1 MSFWGRIFGLS
12 NNPEYEKGIKYFN
25 DGDYELAIEELE
37 KATESISRDDP
48 IYALGMFYAA
58 EAHVNLGTA
67 KYYTGDYDRALEHF
81 ERAVTE
87 NPTYPD
93 LYYRMGVIYHKKGRI
108 DSSIDMLKK
117 AIKLNEGYFEAV
129 CYLGIVLL
137 EKGEPDEA
145 DRYFD
150 RALELSSEKTPS
162 ISKFL
167 SDHLS
172 SNKTDIPPLREIR
185 EMISSSSR
193 FDTLVRDGVEQFNT
207 GDYQKAVETFSELR
221 DLHPGYADIRFKLGL
236 AYFKNSEHDKAFRE
250 LEEALKINP
259 DYSEAR
265 YYLGILLFDQK
276 RYSEAVLHLKRAAE
290 EKENYPDIQC
300 YYGAALL
307 YLGRY
312 AKARDVLERVIDIAP
327 EYCRARYYY
336 GFLMNIMGDRKLA
349 IENLR
354 KGMKKSEKRG
364 MSDINLAI
372 LQIREQ
378 DLEGA
383 MITLRSIMEAGVESA
398 DVYYFLAEIYLNT
411 GRAEKA
417 EKYFRRAIEVNDK
430 YIRAREKLA
439 HILVRKGEFEEA
451 EKVLGGNDSDFA
463 DIYKIMGDIQYYR
476 HNFDKAEE
484 YYRKSLE
491 INSEYTDVLIS
502 LSIVLRNRGENQR
515 AQEVLERVLEVE
527 PDNLAARNL
536 IGEGP
541 LDINSL

>member
-1 MSFWGRIFGLS
+1 MSIWGRIFGLRS
-12 NNPEYEKGIKYFN
+12 NPEYERGINYFN
-25 DGDYELAIEELE
+25 DGEYELAIEELE
-37 KATESISRDDP
+37 KATESISQDDP
-48 IYALGMFYAA
+48 TYALGMFYAA
-58 EAHVNLGTA
+58 EAHVHLGTA
-67 KYYTGDYDRALEHF
+67 KYYTGDFDRALEHF
-81 ERAVTE
+81 EKAVSE

-93 LYYRMGVIYHKKGRI
+93 LYYRMGVICHKKGLADRAV
-108 DSSIDMLKK
+108 DMLKK
-117 AIKLNEGYFEAV
+117 AIKLNERYFEAV

-137 EKGEPDEA
+137 ENGDTDEA
-145 DRYFD
+145 DRCFN

-172 SNKTDIPPLREIR
+172 SSETDIPPLRELKEVIN
-185 EMISSSSR
+185 SSSR

-207 GDYQKAVETFSELR
+207 GNYAKAVETFSELR
-221 DLHPGYADIRFKLGL
+221 DLHPEYADIRFKLGL
-236 AYFKNSEHDKAFRE
+236 AYFKNSEHEKAFRE

-276 RYSEAVLHLKRAAE
+276 RFSEAVLHLKRAAE
-290 EKENYPDIQC
+290 EKADYPDIQC
-300 YYGAALL
+300 YYGASLL

-312 AKARDVLERVIDIAP
+312 EKARKVLEEVIDIAP

-336 GFLMNIMGDRKLA
+336 GFLMNILGERELA

-354 KGMKKSEKRG
+354 KGMEKSEERG
-364 MSDINLAI
+364 TNDINLAI

-383 MITLRSIMEAGVESA
+383 MTTLKSIMEAGVESA
-398 DVYYFLAEIYLNT
+398 DVYYFLAGIYLNT
-411 GRAEKA
+411 GRPHKA
-417 EKYFRRAIEVNDK
+417 EEYFRKAIEVNEN

-439 HILVRKGEFEEA
+439 HILVMKGEFEEA
-451 EKVLGGNDSDFA
+451 EKVLGSNEGDFA

-484 YYRKSLE
+484 YYRRSLD
-491 INSEYTDVLIS
+491 INSEYSDVLIS
-502 LSIVLRNRGENQR
+502 LSIVLRNKGENHK
-515 AQEVLERVLEVE
+515 AQEILNRVLEVE
-527 PDNLAARNL
+527 PENLAARNL

-541 LDINSL
+541 LNIDNL